1 MKKTRFALMVVSIA
15 VVLLLVGGGLA
26 VRVGA
31 ADNTYGQVVLFSEI
45 LSLVSDN
52 YVDPVETGSL
62 LDGAYEGMLSG
73 LDARGAFLTAE
84 EVAEWRGGARG
95 GTADPGVSVLKGYGA
110 LQIVAVAPD
119 SPASDAGLMAGD
131 QIRRV
136 DDRETARL
144 SLDQSLRLV
153 RGEPGTT
160 VKFDVIRLR
169 DGFKREVVELERVAA
184 SGPAYDVE
192 VRDGIALL
200 TVRSLPRVDP
210 GELASELDDIRTRG
224 VERLLV
230 DLRNLAG
237 GSPVDVAGFVGAF
250 APSLQYRLRD
260 RAGEVVEAVDA
271 VGSGTAWQGELAVL
285 VNGATA
291 GAAEAVALGLRTG
304 RLARVFGEATY
315 GLGTEVELFELPDG
329 SGLLLSSRIW
339 ELGSGEAWN
348 EDGIEPDE
356 VVNASGA
363 TLEERMIQQLRN
375 TLERYAGGDAD
386 VDLPDAA

>member
-1 MKKTRFALMVVSIA
+1 MKKSRFALMVVSVA

-52 YVDPVETGSL
+52 YVDPVETGNL

-73 LDARGAFLTAE
+73 LDARGAYLTAD
-84 EVAEWRGGARG
+84 EVAEWRSGSDRG
-95 GTADPGVSVLKGYGA
+95 DADPGFSVLKGYGA

-119 SPASDAGLMAGD
+119 TPAADAGLRAGD
-131 QIRRV
+131 QIRHV
-136 DDRETARL
+136 DDRPTANL

-153 RGEPGTT
+153 RGEPGTS
-160 VKFDVIRLR
+160 VKLDLVRLR
-169 DGFKREVVELERVAA
+169 DGFKREIVELERVVP
-184 SGPAYDVE
+184 SGRAYDLE

-200 TVRSLPRVDP
+200 TARDLARIDGAQLASDLDDVRS
-210 GELASELDDIRTRG
+210 RG
-224 VERLLV
+224 VDRLLV

-237 GSPVDVAGFVGAF
+237 GGPADAAGFLGAF
-250 APSLQYRLRD
+250 DRTVGFRLRD
-260 RAGEVVEAVDA
+260 RAGEIVESVETT
-271 VGSGTAWQGELAVL
+271 GSGEAWNETLAVL

-291 GAAEAVALGLRTG
+291 GAAEAVALALRDG
-304 RLARVFGEATY
+304 RAARVFGEATY

-329 SGLLLSSRIW
+329 SGLLLSARVW

-348 EDGIEPDE
+348 DDGVEPDE
-356 VVNASGA
+356 IVNATGA
-363 TLEERMIQQLRN
+363 TLEDRMIQQLER
-375 TLERYAGGDAD
+375 TLELFAE
-386 VDLPDAA
+386 DAAETVVPEAA